1 MEKFNTFEEL
11 VALAPQ
17 DIQDRLTELRGLVE
31 RPDYHPEPNCY
42 EHVRIVTSR
51 LMKTGDIDL
60 VLAGLYHDIGKR
72 ETVKTN
78 PRSGF
83 PMTPGHEHI
92 AAKLVERDKEFIRE
106 MGGNVK
112 NVQEIAKYHMKMKQM
127 SRMRPSKQQAV
138 KDLKNYDKLCVF
150 TKADSM
156 LKTFNYDSNTGK
168 VTQTE
173 KDIKRNSE
181 GYAIDTEKIDWIT

>member
-1 MEKFNTFEEL
+1 MNKFKTFEEL
-11 VALAPQ
+11 VLLAPK
-17 DIQDRLTELRGLVE
+17 DIQDRLEELKILVE

-42 EHVRIVTSR
+42 EHIKIVTSR

-60 VLAGLYHDIGKR
+60 ILAGLYHDIGKR

-92 AAKLVERDKEFIRE
+92 AAKLVERDKEFVRS
-106 MGGNVK
+106 MGANVK
-112 NVQEIAKYHMKMKQM
+112 NVQEITKYHMKMKQM
-127 SRMRPSKQQAV
+127 SRMRPVKQQTV
-138 KDLKNYDKLCVF
+138 KDLKTYDKLCIF

-156 LKTFNYDSNTGK
+156 LKTFEYDVVTGK
-168 VTQTE
+168 VHQVE
-173 KDIKRNSE
+173 KDIERDEK
-181 GYAIDTEKIDWIT
+181 GYAINTNEINWIV